1 MAKTIEQLVAG
12 LAGSYEV
19 GEVCRLLDAHLAGGD
34 TAYLAE
40 FGAALNARFGSGRA
54 GAEHQYL
61 FDRILWDVVTRPG
74 RVHVE
79 RALGLGLATRSRSGR
94 PVRRAAA
101 VLAEHQ
107 RPSALAG
114 VFEAAPDDA
123 TAPEELR
130 ACLLHELVLRGAPV
144 AKLPEARAW
153 AEASPSWAEH
163 PLAWLP
169 WALDPLEGT
178 PGLPHYRRGGVSHG
192 RPYGLPQGAP
202 LNGCAGVPV
211 EVGEEEPRLTAAV
224 ERWARRYNGRVE
236 AAVFDADGP
245 VAPEA
250 LPGTL
255 AALPLD
261 CVEDPVVVPT
271 TAAEAW
277 RRLFAAA
284 STGGGGE
291 DGWWYGAYGRL
302 AAWRSLAALAGA
314 GPDAS
319 AAEVARRAADCA
331 WYGFTAGGEWF
342 NGDDMDLGFAVLDA
356 GRRRLAVLAATDYD
370 GG

>member
-1 MAKTIEQLVAG
+1 MAKTIEQLVDG
-12 LAGSYEV
+12 LAGSHEV

-40 FGAALNARFGSGRA
+40 FGATLHTRYGSGRA

-61 FDRILWDVVTRPG
+61 FDRILWDVATRPG
-74 RVHVE
+74 RAHVE

-107 RPSALAG
+107 RPAVLAG
-114 VFEAAPDDA
+114 VFAAAPDDG

-153 AEASPSWAEH
+153 AEASPYWAEH

-169 WALDPLEGT
+169 WTLDPLEGT
-178 PGLPHYRRGGVSHG
+178 PAMPRYRRGGVGYG
-192 RPYGLPQGAP
+192 RAYGLPKGAP
-202 LNGCAGVPV
+202 LTGSADVPV
-211 EVGEEEPRLTAAV
+211 EVGQDEPGLTAAV
-224 ERWARRYNGRVE
+224 ARWAGRYNGRVE
-236 AAVFDADGP
+236 AAVFHAGGP
-245 VAPEA
+245 VGPES

-255 AALPLD
+255 AALPLG
-261 CVEDPVVVPT
+261 CVERPTVVPT

-277 RRLFAAA
+277 RQLFIAA
-284 STGGGGE
+284 STGGGRE
-291 DGWWYGAYGRL
+291 DDWWYGAYGRL
-302 AAWRSLAALAGA
+302 AAWRSLAALAGT
-314 GPDAS
+314 GPDSS
-319 AAEVARRAADCA
+319 AAEVARRTGDCA
-331 WYGFTAGGEWF
+331 WYGFTAAGEWF
-342 NGDDMDLGFAVLDA
+342 NRDDMDLGFVTLDA